1 VEGLLALE
9 LFHLARTDARTR
21 PGGDLVLLADQD
33 RGRWDQT
40 AVRSGNAV
48 LATALRRLQPGPHQL
63 QAVIAAHHANA
74 AGPEDTDWPAVAAA
88 YRQLASMTGSPVVAV
103 NHAVAVAEA
112 DGPAAGL
119 ALLDTV
125 EGLDRY
131 HLLHAAR
138 AHLLRRLDRLDE
150 ARAAY
155 RRALGLA
162 TNQAER
168 RFLTA
173 RIDDL
178 DRRGRPAAGP

>member
-1 VEGLLALE
+1 MEGLLALE

-125 EGLDRY
+125 AGHAALKGY
-131 HLLHAAR
+131 HLLPAVR
-138 AHLLRRLDRLDE
+138 GDLLAKLGRNGE
-150 ARAAY
+150 ARAEFA
-155 RRALGLA
+155 RAASLTRNERERAFLEGRAAALG
-162 TNQAER
+162 
-168 RFLTA
+168 
-173 RIDDL
+173 
-178 DRRGRPAAGP
+178 